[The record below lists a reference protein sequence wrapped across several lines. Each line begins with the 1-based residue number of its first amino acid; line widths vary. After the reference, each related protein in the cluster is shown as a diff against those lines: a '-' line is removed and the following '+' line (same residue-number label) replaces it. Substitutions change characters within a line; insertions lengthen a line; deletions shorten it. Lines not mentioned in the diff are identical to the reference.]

1 MKRFI
6 KISALMLVMTMAFA
20 VTMLSASA
28 AKPGKSGILNIELK
42 GEKMLREIHRPSKLS
57 GQGQLLRQ
65 ERKKVQKCQIIY
77 MRTRTE
83 GDKQLNTMPNADI
96 RMKQEVIEKAT
107 SDLNPI
113 LKPQIDFTFKDDEET
128 LKKLYGLM

>member
-1 MKRFI
+1 
-6 KISALMLVMTMAFA
+6 
-20 VTMLSASA
+20 
-28 AKPGKSGILNIELK
+28 
-42 GEKMLREIHRPSKLS
+42 
-57 GQGQLLRQ
+57 
-65 ERKKVQKCQIIY
+65 

-83 GDKQLNTMPNADI
+83 GDKQLNTMPNTDI
-96 RMKQEVIEKAT
+96 RMKQEAIEKAT